1 MYFPE
6 FFPTV
11 LSSIRENNLSTSS
24 FYTYFVHFPRKNQ
37 SLGQQLNTEVALLL
51 PRSIQTIRKLLRQE
65 NTGIREYVVCP
76 RCNAL
81 YSMKDCI
88 VHQNG
93 RNESQVCGY
102 VMYPNH
108 PHLSKRNK
116 CNTVLLKKIR
126 VGCKN
131 KLVPRKTFVYNSVI
145 DGLKSLVCR
154 RGFLQKCE
162 HWLTC
167 RCNTT

>member
-1 MYFPE
+1 
-6 FFPTV
+6 
-11 LSSIRENNLSTSS
+11 
-24 FYTYFVHFPRKNQ
+24 
-37 SLGQQLNTEVALLL
+37 
-51 PRSIQTIRKLLRQE
+51 
-65 NTGIREYVVCP
+65 
-76 RCNAL
+76 
-81 YSMKDCI
+81 MKDCI

-162 HWLTC
+162 HWRQCVGVIPPEIYADIFEGRVWKNLESINQHSFFSQANNLSLMLNIDWFNSYDETPYSAGVILFC
-167 RCNTT
+167 CSEPSKE